1 MIMKRILLIEDDPA
15 IRLAVAESLAKE
27 KFNVTESENGEKGL
41 SFGLKGNF
49 DMIILDL
56 ILPDIDGIEVCKSLR
71 ANAVRT
77 PIIMLTS
84 RKDDIDKILGL
95 EIGADDYI
103 TKPFSMRELIARI
116 RALLRRVSF
125 DTGDFDTY
133 SFGNVNVDF
142 KKFEVTKN
150 GKPLKLSA
158 TEFRILHYFVQ
169 HEGEVISRNKFLDD
183 VWGYDAYPTTRTVD
197 NFILSLRK
205 KIEDNPAEPK
215 HLITVHKIGYKF
227 IKEIQT

>member
-1 MIMKRILLIEDDPA
+1 MNKILLIEDDPA
-15 IRLAVAESLAKE
+15 IRLAVTESLKTE
-27 KFNVTESENGEKGL
+27 NFDVTESENGEKGL
-41 SFGLKGNF
+41 ALAMKGNF
-49 DMIILDL
+49 GLIILDL
-56 ILPDIDGIEVCKSLR
+56 ILPDIDGTEVCKILR
-71 ANAVRT
+71 ANGIRI

-84 RKDDIDKILGL
+84 RRDDIDKVLGL

-103 TKPFSMRELIARI
+103 TKPFNMRELIART
-116 RALLRRVSF
+116 RALLRRVNF
-125 DTGDFDTY
+125 DTGDFDSY
-133 SFGNVNVDF
+133 SFGNVHIDF

-150 GKPLKLSA
+150 GNPVKLSA

-169 HEGEVISRNKFLDD
+169 HEGKVISRDKFLDD
-183 VWGYDAYPTTRTVD
+183 VWGYESYPTTRTVD

-227 IKEIQT
+227 IK

>member
-1 MIMKRILLIEDDPA
+1 MNKILLIEDDPA
-15 IRLAVAESLAKE
+15 IRLAVSESLAAGN
-27 KFNVTESENGEKGL
+27 FVVTESENGEKGFAL
-41 SFGLKGNF
+41 ALKGNF
-49 DMIILDL
+49 DLIILDL
-56 ILPDIDGIEVCKSLR
+56 ILPDIDGTEICKTLR
-71 ANAVRT
+71 ANGIRI

-84 RKDDIDKILGL
+84 RMDDIDKILGL

-103 TKPFSMRELIARI
+103 TKPFNMRELIART
-116 RALLRRVSF
+116 RALLRRVNF
-125 DTGDFDTY
+125 DTGDFDSY
-133 SFGNVNVDF
+133 SFGNVHIDF

-150 GKPLKLSA
+150 GNPVKLSA

-169 HEGEVISRNKFLDD
+169 HEGEVISRDKFLDD
-183 VWGYDAYPTTRTVD
+183 VWGYESYPTTRTVD

-227 IKEIQT
+227 IK